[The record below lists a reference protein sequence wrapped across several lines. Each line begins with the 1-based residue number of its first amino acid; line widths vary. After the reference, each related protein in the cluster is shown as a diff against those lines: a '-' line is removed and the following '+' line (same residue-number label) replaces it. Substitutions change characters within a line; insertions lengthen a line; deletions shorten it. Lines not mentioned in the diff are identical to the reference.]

1 MNVVES
7 EKTTY
12 WYVEKDKSW
21 NLAAAI
27 WYVKKDRCGWKWKK
41 TDAWYVEKDKS
52 WNLAAAIWYVK
63 KDRCGWKWKK
73 KKQQMLDMLRRIK
86 VET

>member
-1 MNVVES
+1 MLLKVKKQLIDMLRRIKVETKQLLFDMLRRMNVVES
-7 EKTTY
+7 EEKTT

-27 WYVKKDRCGWKWKK
+27 WYVKKDECCWKW
-41 TDAWYVEKDKS
+41 
-52 WNLAAAIWYVK
+52 
-63 KDRCGWKWKK
+63 
-73 KKQQMLDMLRRIK
+73 RIK

>member
-1 MNVVES
+1 M
-7 EKTTY
+7 K
-12 WYVEKDKSW
+12 
-21 NLAAAI
+21 
-27 WYVKKDRCGWKWKK
+27 KK

-73 KKQQMLDMLRRIK
+73 QQMLDMLRRIK